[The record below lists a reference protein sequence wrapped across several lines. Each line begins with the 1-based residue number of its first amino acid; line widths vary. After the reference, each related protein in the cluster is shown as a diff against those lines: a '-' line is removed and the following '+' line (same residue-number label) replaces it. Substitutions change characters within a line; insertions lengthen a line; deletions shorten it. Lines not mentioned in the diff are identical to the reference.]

1 MIHSYIKKGSFQDSV
16 SLMIISRKLSEHPEV
31 EEISV
36 MMGTPANKDLLKA
49 TGFWSP
55 EFEEATPNDICIA
68 IKAETTDHSI
78 VEMVI
83 EALEEELANL
93 AKNQGGSGKRIP
105 KARRLASALE
115 RMPDSNTMLVSIAG
129 EYAADLTESAIE
141 KDLNVMIFS
150 DNMSLQDEIRLKKQA
165 ADKGLIVMGPDCG
178 TSMIAGAPL
187 AFANVIPEGNIGVV
201 GASGTGIQ
209 ELCSQIALAGQGITH
224 AIGLGGRDLSVDVG
238 GVSAMTALDMLEN
251 DENTKVIAF
260 VSKPPAEE
268 VRQKIIQRMKSIAK
282 PVVALFLGS
291 KIDQPRDGNVHLI
304 NTIDKAARLAAELS
318 EVEKDYEIMTPV
330 PESKILGL
338 YTGGTLAAE
347 IALILAEGMNAEI
360 DSKHEKGTMLDANGH
375 KIIDLGD
382 DFYTVGRPH
391 PMIDPTSRQEEILK
405 LANRPEVGVV
415 LLDVVIGYGAG
426 PAPAESVT
434 SAIKKLR
441 EKRQAPINFIAT
453 VTGTNQDPQGRD
465 KEIELLK
472 EAGIAVV
479 NNLPEAAA
487 LAFALITPRQAKT
500 DLKPYPLLEGVKVIN
515 AGLRSFSEDLQSAGI
530 PVVQFQWAPI
540 AGGNQQLAN
549 ILKRLK

>member
-1 MIHSYIKKGSFQDSV
+1 
-16 SLMIISRKLSEHPEV
+16 MIISRKLSEHPEV

-68 IKAETTDHSI
+68 IKAETTDNSI
-78 VEMVI
+78 VEMVV

-115 RMPDSNTMLVSIAG
+115 RMPDSNTMLISIAG

-391 PMIDPTSRQEEILK
+391 PMIDPTSRQEEIIK
-405 LANRPEVGVV
+405 LANRPEIGVV

-426 PAPAESVT
+426 PAPAESVV